1 MPSSDTG
8 KAASKQLKVL
18 FLGLDGF
25 GHLNACI
32 GVAEKIVQHGHRAIF
47 ALEHAWRG
55 QAKRYKGIEEVIFVD
70 PNREPNLAA
79 NEHWIN
85 WMKKFQVTYARTP
98 MENVQTV
105 NEEEKKTFEVFIN
118 SLLDCNDEY
127 RKVIDDIIPDII
139 VVDSY
144 TSIPAVIK
152 SGIPWVWLTSANPL
166 SCLPSDDLPPA
177 GTGKFY

>member
-1 MPSSDTG
+1 MSTDTG
-8 KAASKQLKVL
+8 KKASKQLKVL

-25 GHLNACI
+25 GHLNASI
-32 GVAEKIVQHGHRAIF
+32 GVAERIVEHGHRAIF

-55 QAKRYKGIEEVIFVD
+55 QAKRYKGIEEAIFVD
-70 PNREPNLAA
+70 PNREPNLGA

-85 WMKKFQVTYARTP
+85 WMKNFQVTYARTP
-98 MENVQTV
+98 MESVQST
-105 NEEEKKTFEVFIN
+105 NEEEKKDFEDFIH
-118 SLLDCNDEY
+118 SLLNVNDEY
-127 RKVIDDIIPDII
+127 KKVIEDITPDII

-166 SCLPSDDLPPA
+166 TCLPSDNLPPS
-177 GTGKFY
+177 GTG